1 MPRKRE
7 LRPGFFLDEDLGSCS
22 PLARLLASGLPLW
35 ADREGYLE
43 DRPRRLRAMILPYDA
58 ADGEALVGELL
69 DKTDYIS
76 RVEVNGYKLI
86 KINKFAVHQTN
97 IHPKEAPS
105 RFLAGSQQGP
115 GMVNAGQTQDDR
127 QSCNSCTSCTSCTS
141 CEEVP
146 KGTSRGRSKN
156 IPYREIMEILN
167 TVCGRSYATD
177 PVAKSHR
184 DLIRARCKD
193 GATVEDFRLVITE
206 KHRQWGEGD
215 KERTWLR
222 PSTLFRASKWD
233 DYLTEAR
240 ERQSDEKVAENRREG
255 DSRRSKEVEARMAWD
270 AEVDMMGQD
279 ARPLAHFMREAGLEA
294 AD

>member
-1 MPRKRE
+1 MPDGPRAFVKNWAEFQHYSKRRPPWIKLHHSLLDDYDFVRLQVAGKALAPLLWLIASE
-7 LRPGFFLDEDLGSCS
+7 SDDGSFPLDLDWLSFRLRMDEKDVETGLKGLESAGFITGASNV
-22 PLARLLASGLPLW
+22 LASCYQG
-35 ADREGYLE
+35 
-43 DRPRRLRAMILPYDA
+43 AMP
-58 ADGEALVGELL
+58 EER
-69 DKTDYIS
+69 
-76 RVEVNGYKLI
+76 RVE
-86 KINKFAVHQTN
+86 
-97 IHPKEAPS
+97 
-105 RFLAGSQQGP
+105 R
-115 GMVNAGQTQDDR
+115 R
-127 QSCNSCTSCTSCTS
+127 
-141 CEEVP
+141 EEETRCAH
-146 KGTSRGRSKN
+146 GAF
-156 IPYREIMEILN
+156 PYQEVMEILN